1 MLFSWHWLNLSNSE
15 RVAKDVKSSKER
27 ESKDRKDFLIVSVII
42 NNENLLNE
50 LVKGEKI
57 GVVIYRKDEKGKRG
71 TRTSDRMFVTFFT
84 MHGFEVIV

>member
-1 MLFSWHWLNLSNSE
+1 
-15 RVAKDVKSSKER
+15 
-27 ESKDRKDFLIVSVII
+27 VII